1 MADERK
7 RLVWKIKKSLHK
19 LNVHEQGYIADSI
32 TSVAGLIPPTIAKD
46 DEESCLNF
54 IISYMQS
61 DSLLK
66 LEDEG
71 FAQLLTLRDMI
82 NELSESCVNNTA
94 SDPSVFIEHEFDAHT
109 QASPIHR
116 RTDSTVTIKHS
127 QLNEFQKLL
136 TSYEELGKKLSEYK
150 ITQTEQKT
158 TPTTRQFAYPEYLP
172 QQQRESIMCP
182 RDFPYLPHKEFKIHG
197 GQIGDSTSDIGYN
210 NLCKQID
217 EGIKMNY
224 SESEIIQA
232 VLRIVK
238 SGQFK
243 EMLINKD
250 DLTVPE
256 LKSFIQ
262 SHLSEKGSSELFQEL
277 MSTRQR
283 EHETPQQF
291 LYRVIGLKQKVI
303 FTSKQSKTHIEY
315 EPRTVQNVFLR
326 TIHQG
331 FLPKYNDIRS
341 ELKPLLTDHTV
352 TDEALLKQV
361 TKISSEENER
371 QRRLGQVI
379 QRRHTQAH
387 SAQIDSESNES
398 ESNSKMQKKSK
409 TKTIQELSAQVE
421 ALKSTIDK
429 LTQAKEPCHCSVQ
442 MGVGSHVIHRPMSV
456 RRGGPYGCPTCIQEN
471 NSSCNHCFIC
481 GEKGHRAIGC
491 GKRTRGTRNMYQSAE
506 LRSSTGERSPESEAC
521 EANANSAACSNM
533 SRKTNSS
540 QNRVAELIGSKCLLK
555 CNINGYAVS
564 ALLDTG
570 AQVSI
575 IDQAWKRTY
584 LPDQHLRPLSDIM
597 GSKPL
602 HVLAV
607 NGDVL
612 PFDGWVEATVNL
624 PGNSDPQLAV
634 QVPFLV
640 GKMALERPLLG
651 FNVIE
656 QLVKGQTN
664 GPNVLTTIATLLM
677 GAMEI
682 GDEQAEVIVNFIQ
695 TQKPSCDTET
705 IVKVGCQDVVIP
717 SGQLAHVKC
726 QIPVDFDLLEPTIL
740 FESNVDN
747 QQLER
752 LDIGDGLLEVCGRQR
767 PFINIPIGNHT
778 SYDITLPRRMTIG
791 SIQPIK
797 KIVETDQITEPVHVR
812 VDSAEIQGGTDSK
825 NITVSD
831 HWDPSVDLSHLTE
844 KQQRIAK
851 RMLYE
856 ESGAFARNDEDVGC
870 VPSLQMP
877 INLIDNIPV
886 QRAYCSVP
894 KPLHKEVKEYIQ
906 DLLARGWIVKS
917 KSPYSAP
924 VVCVRKKDGTLR
936 LCVDYRLL
944 NKKTVPDRHPLPR
957 IQDLTDTLGGY
968 SWFSILDQ
976 GKAYHQGFIAEGSR
990 HLTAFITPW
999 GLYEWVRIPFGLTNA
1014 PAAFQ
1019 RSMEEMLDSLRD
1031 ECCIPYLDDI
1041 LCYAKT
1047 FEEHVEGLR
1056 KVLQALQRHGVKLRP
1071 TKCEMFRKEVR
1082 YVGRLVSTEGVKIDP
1097 KDLDAVQA
1105 LKAKKPTTVGEV
1117 RRILGFL
1124 SYYRAYVQD
1133 FSRIAKPIYDLLQVK
1148 RGTEPIKTKSK
1159 ADGKK
1164 NVQLPSR
1171 TPIEWKEEH
1180 QKILCKLVEALTT
1193 PPVLAYPDFDLP
1205 FTLHTDASEKG
1216 LGAVLYQRQVGKMR
1230 VIGYGSRTL
1239 TQAERNYRLH
1249 SGKLEFLA
1257 LKWAICEK
1265 FRDYLF
1271 YAPHFTVYTDNN
1283 PLTYIM
1289 STAKLNAVGYRWV
1302 GELSDFRFD
1311 IKYRPGKVNVDADI
1325 LSRCPLSIDQYIT
1338 ECTEELSSEIVKTTW
1353 EGTKAAEQKDVAW
1366 VAALNQA
1373 QEEQLENDAGEV
1385 LGKLSYNELRKAQR
1399 LDSAIGEI
1407 IRMKES
1413 NASLTNDMRQRAS
1426 GPVKKLMH
1434 EWSRL
1439 HLDDGLLY
1447 RRTEQRRQFVLP
1459 AQYKQLVFQHLH
1471 NDMGHVGVERVVN
1484 LARDR
1489 FFWPFMKKDI
1499 EIYVTRKC
1507 PCIKQ
1512 KRPAIPERAPMGS
1525 ISTSSPFELVS
1536 IDYLH
1541 LERSK
1546 GGYEYILVLVDHF
1559 TRFAQAYA
1567 TKNKS
1572 GRTAAERIF
1581 NDFIPRFGFPTK
1593 LHHDQ
1598 GREFENDLFKTLRQ
1612 LSGMSHSRTSPYHPQ
1627 GNPAER
1633 FNRTLLQMMRTLAE
1647 KEKEKWKEHLPQI
1660 VHAYNCTRHE
1670 ATGYSPFY
1678 LLYGRHPRLPID
1690 LVFKVTNE
1698 EKSDDP
1704 RGYAKQWAKRMT
1716 EAYRIALENSKNS
1729 SARGKLYY
1737 DKKSRGVILQPG
1749 DRVLVR
1755 NLNERGGPGKLR
1767 SYWEQT
1773 VYVVKE
1779 QINDGPVYRVVAE
1792 IDGSKSRV
1800 LHRNLLH
1807 QVNDLPVEI
1816 PEEVSKQR
1824 TKRNR
1829 TKQNDEKR
1837 SPFESDS
1844 DENQD
1849 ENYYWLRAQQT
1860 QENNQRLIINQPAD
1874 EPTCD
1879 PPQRQ
1884 SERERKTHWR
1894 TQPIENKK
1902 PFSHPLRQQSCER
1915 PEKERLRKWTEI
1927 REQPIENERLTC
1939 NLPNENELTCERQ
1952 MTWTETLTG
1961 QSEKEEEQVEEECS
1975 QIFKDNTP
1983 KQDAFKIPTLSSEE
1997 TDQTSQVRRST
2008 RDRRP
2013 TSRLTYE
2020 MLGQPEIQSY
2030 PTVNTLETYEM
2041 NQTPHWGLPS
2051 YQTTPYLIP
2060 SISTAFSFLTPQVTF
2075 PFWVAPMT
2083 IGY

>member
-1 MADERK
+1 
-7 RLVWKIKKSLHK
+7 
-19 LNVHEQGYIADSI
+19 
-32 TSVAGLIPPTIAKD
+32 
-46 DEESCLNF
+46 
-54 IISYMQS
+54 
-61 DSLLK
+61 
-66 LEDEG
+66 
-71 FAQLLTLRDMI
+71 
-82 NELSESCVNNTA
+82 
-94 SDPSVFIEHEFDAHT
+94 
-109 QASPIHR
+109 
-116 RTDSTVTIKHS
+116 
-127 QLNEFQKLL
+127 
-136 TSYEELGKKLSEYK
+136 
-150 ITQTEQKT
+150 
-158 TPTTRQFAYPEYLP
+158 
-172 QQQRESIMCP
+172 
-182 RDFPYLPHKEFKIHG
+182 
-197 GQIGDSTSDIGYN
+197 
-210 NLCKQID
+210 
-217 EGIKMNY
+217 
-224 SESEIIQA
+224 
-232 VLRIVK
+232 
-238 SGQFK
+238 
-243 EMLINKD
+243 
-250 DLTVPE
+250 
-256 LKSFIQ
+256 
-262 SHLSEKGSSELFQEL
+262 
-277 MSTRQR
+277 
-283 EHETPQQF
+283 
-291 LYRVIGLKQKVI
+291 
-303 FTSKQSKTHIEY
+303 
-315 EPRTVQNVFLR
+315 
-326 TIHQG
+326 
-331 FLPKYNDIRS
+331 
-341 ELKPLLTDHTV
+341 
-352 TDEALLKQV
+352 
-361 TKISSEENER
+361 
-371 QRRLGQVI
+371 
-379 QRRHTQAH
+379 
-387 SAQIDSESNES
+387 
-398 ESNSKMQKKSK
+398 MQKKNK

-421 ALKSTIDK
+421 ALKSTIDTLK
-429 LTQAKEPCHCSVQ
+429 QAKEPCHCSTQ
-442 MGVGSHVIHRPMSV
+442 MGAGSHVVRRPASV
-456 RRGGPYGCPTCIQEN
+456 RRGGSYGCPRCIEES
-471 NSSCNHCFIC
+471 NSSCSHCFIC
-481 GEKGHRAIGC
+481 GEEGHRAIGC
-491 GKRTRGTRNMYQSAE
+491 GKRTRGTRNTHHTAE
-506 LRSSTGERSPESEAC
+506 LRSSTGGSSLENRAREAS
-521 EANANSAACSNM
+521 ANSAACSYM
-533 SRKTNSS
+533 SRKTNSK

-555 CNINGYAVS
+555 CNINGYAVT

-584 LPDQHLRPLSDIM
+584 LSDQHLRPLSELM

-624 PGNSDPQLAV
+624 PGNSDPQLAI

-651 FNVIE
+651 FNIIE
-656 QLVKGQTN
+656 QLVKGQTS
-664 GPNVLTTIATLLM
+664 GVSVLATITTLLK

-682 GDEQAEVIVNFIQ
+682 GDDQAEVIVNFIQ
-695 TQKPSCDTET
+695 RQKPSCDTET
-705 IVKVGCQDVVIP
+705 IVKVGYQDVVIP
-717 SGQLAHVKC
+717 SGQLAHIKC
-726 QIPVDFDLLEPTIL
+726 SIPVDFDLSEPTIL

-747 QQLER
+747 PQFEQL
-752 LDIGDGLLEVCGRQR
+752 DVGDGLLEVCGRQR
-767 PFINIPIGNHT
+767 LFISIPIGNHT
-778 SYDITLPRRMTIG
+778 SHDITLPRRTTIG

-797 KIVETDQITEPVHVR
+797 KIVETDHITESVPVEVN
-812 VDSAEIQGGTDSK
+812 SAETQEGANS
-825 NITVSD
+825 NRITATE
-831 HWDPSVDLSHLTE
+831 HWDPPVDLSYLTE
-844 KQQRIAK
+844 EQQRIAK

-856 ESGAFARNDEDVGC
+856 ESRAFACNDEDVGC
-870 VPSLQMP
+870 VPSLQMSL
-877 INLIDNIPV
+877 NLIDNIPV
-886 QRAYCSVP
+886 QRAYSSVP

-1047 FEEHVEGLR
+1047 FEEHVEVLR

-1071 TKCEMFRKEVR
+1071 TKCEMFKKEVR
-1082 YVGRLVSTEGVKIDP
+1082 YVGRLVSDKGVRIDP
-1097 KDLDAVQA
+1097 KDLDAVRA
-1105 LKAKKPTTVGEV
+1105 WKAKTPTTVGEV
-1117 RRILGFL
+1117 RRMLGFL
-1124 SYYRAYVQD
+1124 SYYRSYVQD

-1148 RGTEPIKTKSK
+1148 QGTGSVQTKPR
-1159 ADGKK
+1159 AVGKK

-1180 QKILCKLVEALTT
+1180 QRILCRLVEALTT

-1205 FTLHTDASEKG
+1205 FTLHTDASEQG
-1216 LGAVLYQRQVGKMR
+1216 LGAVLYQRQAGKMR

-1239 TQAERNYRLH
+1239 TPAERNYRLH

-1271 YAPHFTVYTDNN
+1271 YAQHFTVYTDNN

-1311 IKYRPGKVNVDADI
+1311 IKYRPGKMNVDADV
-1325 LSRCPLSIDQYIT
+1325 LSRCPLDINQYIT

-1353 EGTKAAEQKDVAW
+1353 EGTRAAEQKDVAW
-1366 VAALNQA
+1366 VAVLNQA
-1373 QEEQLENDAGEV
+1373 QEDQLESDAGEV
-1385 LGKLSYNELRKAQR
+1385 LGKLSHDELRKAQR
-1399 LDSAIGEI
+1399 LDPVICEI
-1407 IRMKES
+1407 IKMKES
-1413 NASLTNDMRQRAS
+1413 NSSITNDMRHRAS

-1439 HLDDGLLY
+1439 HLEGGLLY
-1447 RRTEQRRQFVLP
+1447 RRTEQRHQFVLP
-1459 AQYKQLVFQHLH
+1459 AQYKQIVFQHLH
-1471 NDMGHVGVERVVN
+1471 DDMGHVGVERVVH

-1489 FFWPFMKKDI
+1489 FYWPFMKKDI
-1499 EIYVTRKC
+1499 ETYVTRKC
-1507 PCIKQ
+1507 SCIKQ
-1512 KRPAIPERAPMGS
+1512 KKPAIHERAPMGS

-1541 LERSK
+1541 LECSR

-1598 GREFENDLFKTLRQ
+1598 GREFENDLFKTLRR

-1690 LVFKVTNE
+1690 LVFKVTNGKE
-1698 EKSDDP
+1698 SNNP
-1704 RGYAKQWAKRMT
+1704 RGYAKQWAERMA
-1716 EAYRIALENSKNS
+1716 EAYRIASENSKNS

-1737 DKKSRGVILQPG
+1737 DRKSRGVVLQPG
-1749 DRVLVR
+1749 DRVLVK
-1755 NLNERGGPGKLR
+1755 NLCERGGPGKLR

-1779 QINDGPVYRVVAE
+1779 RINDGPVYRVVAE
-1792 IDGSKSRV
+1792 TDSSKSRV

-1807 QVNDLPVEI
+1807 QVNDLPVEM
-1816 PEEVSKQR
+1816 PEGASKQR
-1824 TKRNR
+1824 AKRNQIRPKMRRDHPVSLIVMRSRMTR
-1829 TKQNDEKR
+1829 T
-1837 SPFESDS
+1837 
-1844 DENQD
+1844 
-1849 ENYYWLRAQQT
+1849 
-1860 QENNQRLIINQPAD
+1860 
-1874 EPTCD
+1874 
-1879 PPQRQ
+1879 
-1884 SERERKTHWR
+1884 
-1894 TQPIENKK
+1894 
-1902 PFSHPLRQQSCER
+1902 
-1915 PEKERLRKWTEI
+1915 
-1927 REQPIENERLTC
+1927 
-1939 NLPNENELTCERQ
+1939 
-1952 MTWTETLTG
+1952 
-1961 QSEKEEEQVEEECS
+1961 
-1975 QIFKDNTP
+1975 
-1983 KQDAFKIPTLSSEE
+1983 
-1997 TDQTSQVRRST
+1997 
-2008 RDRRP
+2008 
-2013 TSRLTYE
+2013 
-2020 MLGQPEIQSY
+2020 
-2030 PTVNTLETYEM
+2030 
-2041 NQTPHWGLPS
+2041 
-2051 YQTTPYLIP
+2051 
-2060 SISTAFSFLTPQVTF
+2060 
-2075 PFWVAPMT
+2075 T
-2083 IGY
+2083 IG

>member
-1 MADERK
+1 
-7 RLVWKIKKSLHK
+7 
-19 LNVHEQGYIADSI
+19 
-32 TSVAGLIPPTIAKD
+32 
-46 DEESCLNF
+46 
-54 IISYMQS
+54 
-61 DSLLK
+61 
-66 LEDEG
+66 
-71 FAQLLTLRDMI
+71 
-82 NELSESCVNNTA
+82 
-94 SDPSVFIEHEFDAHT
+94 
-109 QASPIHR
+109 
-116 RTDSTVTIKHS
+116 
-127 QLNEFQKLL
+127 
-136 TSYEELGKKLSEYK
+136 
-150 ITQTEQKT
+150 
-158 TPTTRQFAYPEYLP
+158 
-172 QQQRESIMCP
+172 
-182 RDFPYLPHKEFKIHG
+182 
-197 GQIGDSTSDIGYN
+197 
-210 NLCKQID
+210 
-217 EGIKMNY
+217 
-224 SESEIIQA
+224 
-232 VLRIVK
+232 
-238 SGQFK
+238 
-243 EMLINKD
+243 
-250 DLTVPE
+250 
-256 LKSFIQ
+256 
-262 SHLSEKGSSELFQEL
+262 
-277 MSTRQR
+277 
-283 EHETPQQF
+283 
-291 LYRVIGLKQKVI
+291 
-303 FTSKQSKTHIEY
+303 
-315 EPRTVQNVFLR
+315 
-326 TIHQG
+326 
-331 FLPKYNDIRS
+331 
-341 ELKPLLTDHTV
+341 
-352 TDEALLKQV
+352 
-361 TKISSEENER
+361 
-371 QRRLGQVI
+371 
-379 QRRHTQAH
+379 
-387 SAQIDSESNES
+387 
-398 ESNSKMQKKSK
+398 
-409 TKTIQELSAQVE
+409 
-421 ALKSTIDK
+421 
-429 LTQAKEPCHCSVQ
+429 
-442 MGVGSHVIHRPMSV
+442 
-456 RRGGPYGCPTCIQEN
+456 
-471 NSSCNHCFIC
+471 
-481 GEKGHRAIGC
+481 
-491 GKRTRGTRNMYQSAE
+491 
-506 LRSSTGERSPESEAC
+506 
-521 EANANSAACSNM
+521 
-533 SRKTNSS
+533 
-540 QNRVAELIGSKCLLK
+540 
-555 CNINGYAVS
+555 
-564 ALLDTG
+564 
-570 AQVSI
+570 
-575 IDQAWKRTY
+575 
-584 LPDQHLRPLSDIM
+584 
-597 GSKPL
+597 
-602 HVLAV
+602 
-607 NGDVL
+607 
-612 PFDGWVEATVNL
+612 
-624 PGNSDPQLAV
+624 
-634 QVPFLV
+634 
-640 GKMALERPLLG
+640 
-651 FNVIE
+651 
-656 QLVKGQTN
+656 
-664 GPNVLTTIATLLM
+664 
-677 GAMEI
+677 MEI
-682 GDEQAEVIVNFIQ
+682 GDDQAEVIVNFIQ
-695 TQKPSCDTET
+695 TQKPSCDTEA
-705 IVKVGCQDVVIP
+705 IIKVGCQDVVIP
-717 SGQLAHVKC
+717 SDQLAHVKC
-726 QIPVDFDLLEPTIL
+726 PIPVDFDLSEPTIL
-740 FESNVDN
+740 FEPNVDN
-747 QQLER
+747 PQLEP
-752 LDIGDGLLEVCGRQR
+752 LNLEDGLLEVCGRQR
-767 PFINIPIGNHT
+767 PFIYIPVGNHT

-791 SIQPIK
+791 NIQSIK
-797 KIVETDQITEPVHVR
+797 KIVETDQITGPVPVE
-812 VDSAEIQGGTDSK
+812 VNSTETQIGSDS
-825 NITVSD
+825 NRITVTE

-844 KQQRIAK
+844 EQQKVAK

-856 ESGAFARNDEDVGC
+856 ESGAFAHDDEDVGC
-870 VPSLQMP
+870 VQSLQMS

-886 QRAYCSVP
+886 QKAYSSVP

-1071 TKCEMFRKEVR
+1071 TKCEMFKKEVR
-1082 YVGRLVSTEGVKIDP
+1082 YVGRLVSAEGVRIDP

-1105 LKAKKPTTVGEV
+1105 WKAKKPTTVGEI
-1117 RRILGFL
+1117 RKMLGFL
-1124 SYYRAYVQD
+1124 SYYRSYVQD

-1180 QKILCKLVEALTT
+1180 QTILCRLVEALTT
-1193 PPVLAYPDFDLP
+1193 PPILAYPDFDLP

-1216 LGAVLYQRQVGKMR
+1216 LGAVLYQRQAGKMR

-1239 TQAERNYRLH
+1239 TPAERNYRLH

-1271 YAPHFTVYTDNN
+1271 YAQHFTVYTDNN

-1325 LSRCPLSIDQYIT
+1325 LSRCPLDINQYIT
-1338 ECTEELSSEIVKTTW
+1338 ECTEELSIEIVKTTW
-1353 EGTKAAEQKDVAW
+1353 EGTKAVEQKDVAW

-1373 QEEQLENDAGEV
+1373 QEEQLEGDAGEV
-1385 LGKLSYNELRKAQR
+1385 LGKLSHDELRKAQR
-1399 LDSAIGEI
+1399 LDPAIGEI

-1413 NASLTNDMRQRAS
+1413 NASITNDMRHRAS

-1471 NDMGHVGVERVVN
+1471 DDMGHVGVERVLN

-1489 FFWPFMKKDI
+1489 FFWPFMKKYI
-1499 EIYVTRKC
+1499 ETNVTLKC

-1512 KRPAIPERAPMGS
+1512 KKPALHERAPMGS

-1541 LERSK
+1541 LERSR

-1647 KEKEKWKEHLPQI
+1647 KEKEKWKEHLPLI

-1690 LVFKVTNE
+1690 LVFKVTNG
-1698 EKSDDP
+1698 EKSNDP
-1704 RGYAKQWAKRMT
+1704 RGYAKQWATRMA
-1716 EAYRIALENSKNS
+1716 EAYRIASENSKNS

-1737 DKKSRGVILQPG
+1737 DRKSRGVVLQPG

-1773 VYVVKE
+1773 VYIVKE
-1779 QINDGPVYRVVAE
+1779 QINDGPIYRVFAE
-1792 IDGSKSRV
+1792 MDSSKSRV

-1816 PEEVSKQR
+1816 PEETSKQR
-1824 TKRNR
+1824 TKE
-1829 TKQNDEKR
+1829 KQTRQQNETG
-1837 SPFESDS
+1837 SPCESDS
-1844 DENQD
+1844 DEQGD
-1849 ENYYWLRAQQT
+1849 ENYYWQRIRDT
-1860 QENNQRLIINQPAD
+1860 RENNQRLTINQPTQKL
-1874 EPTCD
+1874 TCD
-1879 PPQRQ
+1879 PPRRRYHMQP
-1884 SERERKTHWR
+1884 ERERQRQWTETLR
-1894 TQPIENKK
+1894 PQPRENKK
-1902 PFSHPLRQQSCER
+1902 HTCDRLRLQSCEQPERER
-1915 PEKERLRKWTEI
+1915 PRKRTEI
-1927 REQPIENERLTC
+1927 RGEQPTENERLTC
-1939 NLPNENELTCERQ
+1939 SLPVENELTCERQ
-1952 MTWTETLTG
+1952 
-1961 QSEKEEEQVEEECS
+1961 
-1975 QIFKDNTP
+1975 
-1983 KQDAFKIPTLSSEE
+1983 
-1997 TDQTSQVRRST
+1997 
-2008 RDRRP
+2008 
-2013 TSRLTYE
+2013 
-2020 MLGQPEIQSY
+2020 
-2030 PTVNTLETYEM
+2030 
-2041 NQTPHWGLPS
+2041 
-2051 YQTTPYLIP
+2051 
-2060 SISTAFSFLTPQVTF
+2060 
-2075 PFWVAPMT
+2075 
-2083 IGY
+2083 